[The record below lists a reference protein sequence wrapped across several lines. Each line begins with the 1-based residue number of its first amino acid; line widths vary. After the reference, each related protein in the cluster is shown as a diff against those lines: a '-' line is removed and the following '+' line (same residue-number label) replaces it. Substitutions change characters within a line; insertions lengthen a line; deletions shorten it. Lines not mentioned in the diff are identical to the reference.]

1 MVGWNDAGLSSYNGE
16 GCRFEMCPLHSKFP
30 KYRAAVADEMID
42 EV

>member
-1 MVGWNDAGLSSYNGE
+1 MVGWNDAGSSSSNNKK
-16 GCRFEMCPLHSKFP
+16 CHFEMCPLHSKFP